1 MDTIQRTIFPL
12 LQKGL
17 QKGKVLI
24 LYGPRRVGKTILIK
38 EFFEIVKGPKL
49 LMNGEDFAV
58 QDMLKMQSFAN
69 YKGILGQ
76 NESIVIDEAQKIDD
90 IGSKLKFI
98 VDSFPD
104 KKLLVTGSSA
114 FDIENDTGEP
124 LTGRKK
130 TLRLFP
136 LSMKETEPLTPPQ
149 EREKSLEERM
159 VFGSYPELYSIED
172 ESEKKEYLREL
183 VNSYLLKDILT
194 LDSIRNSNKLLDI
207 LKLIAYQ
214 VGGEVSMQKLGA
226 EVGMSKNTVE
236 RYLDLLSKVFII
248 KILGGFSR
256 NLRKEIT
263 KSKKIYFMDNG
274 IRNAIINDFRPLK
287 SRDDVGKLW
296 ENMMIAER
304 LKYLS
309 YNKIDRDTY
318 FWRTYDQ
325 QEIDWVEVGDGEV
338 QGFEFKYSSDKVK
351 VPGAWSSEYPEA
363 SYTLINKNNYRTW
376 LGID

>member
-1 MDTIQRTIFPL
+1 
-12 LQKGL
+12 
-17 QKGKVLI
+17 
-24 LYGPRRVGKTILIK
+24 
-38 EFFEIVKGPKL
+38 
-49 LMNGEDFAV
+49 MNGEDFAV